1 MPRFGRRPSLPA
13 PGLPVLP
20 SAATS
25 TPIKQSFESFTTPWS
40 DMLEKSNESFGGVM
54 LRTRP
59 NEMPRFGRSLTLP
72 RGFPRYP
79 VSDRA
84 LPYPEAF
91 RVTPVRTDPHPTRR
105 LSALLRFGPSLTL
118 SVAYAAVFG
127 VVFRSIFRNGLIFA
141 NAASAVRPC
150 F

>member
-1 MPRFGRRPSLPA
+1 MPRFGRSLTLPA

-59 NEMPRFGRSLTLP
+59 IGMPRFGRSLTLP

-79 VSDRA
+79 GSDRTS
-84 LPYPEAF
+84 PYPEAF
-91 RVTPVRTDPHPTRR
+91 RVAAIRTEPHPISRLCRR
-105 LSALLRFGPSLTL
+105 LRGGFPID
-118 SVAYAAVFG
+118 F
-127 VVFRSIFRNGLIFA
+127 
-141 NAASAVRPC
+141 
-150 F
+150 